1 MRGKSRGRRRIT
13 VDTVHKRGYERATST
28 APRRVIIIMIMIM
41 VGIVVIAVVPD
52 GSITPQAGALLS
64 MGTLGAL
71 SDVHGRKPFMLLS
84 ALGMA
89 IAVGGTI
96 AVQICD
102 LSQIV
107 DEIIV
112 LRVLSND
119 HNNVCNFKPYTE
131 SILER

>member
-28 APRRVIIIMIMIM
+28 APRRVIIIIIIMIMIM
-41 VGIVVIAVVPD
+41 VSIVVIAVVPD

-102 LSQIV
+102 LSIGWLVV
-107 DEIIV
+107 DDNRNGV
-112 LRVLSND
+112 R
-119 HNNVCNFKPYTE
+119 
-131 SILER
+131 